1 VKSTPTTK
9 SAQQPVKKPVASRTS
24 DSDDSDDD
32 KPTNKK
38 LAPTKGAH
46 LFSNY
51 TLLITIALA
60 F

>member
-9 SAQQPVKKPVASRTS
+9 SAQQPVKKPVASSTS
-24 DSDDSDDD
+24 DSDDD

-38 LAPTKGAH
+38 PAVSKGTH